1 MDHDCDSVALSI
13 TEYRFARGVASVGNS
28 VCVGK
33 NSELHGVGCLFPL
46 WGLRNRPS
54 ACGQCSFYR
63 GSLVQRESGTET
75 TQLVGLIPRHSLQSG
90 DETTNMIVENGAN
103 YFLSRNLDC
112 YSSHLKL
119 YLHQWYG

>member
-1 MDHDCDSVALSI
+1 LDHDCDSVALSI

-63 GSLVQRESGTET
+63 GSLESGTET

-90 DETTNMIVENGAN
+90 DETTNMIVENETN
-103 YFLSRNLDC
+103 YFCLEI

-119 YLHQWYG
+119 YLHEWYG

>member
-28 VCVGK
+28 VCVGES
-33 NSELHGVGCLFPL
+33 SELHGVECCFPS
-46 WGLRNRPS
+46 GVS
-54 ACGQCSFYR
+54 EIGQVHVDSVASTEGVLYR
-63 GSLVQRESGTET
+63 GESGTET

-90 DETTNMIVENGAN
+90 DETVNMIVKNGTN